1 MPHFPLKVRLP
12 KSERGS
18 GLEWT
23 ASILRCCRKQIKT
36 SKQLGERP
44 RKSSWKEVRETSA
57 SESRAVF
64 PGKLEGKLP
73 SRDGDARGTD
83 TVKGVTKK
91 EKVDGRRCDRTES
104 LYSNRGSLF
113 PLKAF
118 PIYSRGV
125 RRPGGNMGA
134 GHHLHRTAEDR
145 GETREHTEGATKN
158 GRITLIESKD
168 KVALVICDHST
179 AKPAKKNNNMNALK

>member
-1 MPHFPLKVRLP
+1 LPTVSMPHFPLKVRLP

-18 GLEWT
+18 GLERT

-44 RKSSWKEVRETSA
+44 RKSSWKGGSTLRKIGDQDRSEPSDVRRYSGCLARDEPISQRRSAQEVRETSA

-73 SRDGDARGTD
+73 SRDGDTRGTD

-91 EKVDGRRCDRTES
+91 EKVDGRRCDR
-104 LYSNRGSLF
+104 
-113 PLKAF
+113 
-118 PIYSRGV
+118 
-125 RRPGGNMGA
+125 
-134 GHHLHRTAEDR
+134 
-145 GETREHTEGATKN
+145 
-158 GRITLIESKD
+158 SKF
-168 KVALVICDHST
+168 V
-179 AKPAKKNNNMNALK
+179 